1 MSSQITFFNRAKGS
15 AKNAVLA
22 ASIAIAHSPVFAVGA
37 GTVTA
42 TQTRITNVTT
52 DFNAIMLGV
61 GTAILTAAFA
71 FVGYSMAFGGKK
83 WSDVANVAYGS
94 AIAGVGGLAVG
105 WLYS

>member
-1 MSSQITFFNRAKGS
+1 MSQITFFNRVKGS
-15 AKNAVLA
+15 TKATVLA
-22 ASIAIAHSPVFAVGA
+22 ASIAIAHNPVFAVGA

-42 TQTRITNVTT
+42 TQTRIANVTS
-52 DFNAIMLGV
+52 DFNGIMLAV

-83 WSDVANVAYGS
+83 WSDVANVAYGA

>member
-1 MSSQITFFNRAKGS
+1 MSLHTLINRANGS
-15 AKNAVLA
+15 TKTAILA

-37 GTVTA
+37 GTVA
-42 TQTRITNVTT
+42 TTQARITAVTG
-52 DFNAIMLGV
+52 DFNNIMLGV

-83 WSDVANVAYGS
+83 WSDVANVAYGA

-105 WLYS
+105 WLYT